1 MVTYRF
7 RRYLPTLN
15 GTQVTFSLPLEAEWE
30 TISIAADWKDGL
42 KKSQNGEVFN
52 DTGYIGAGSAKRVVY
67 VFSLSSSDFLF
78 VLINPL

>member
-15 GTQVTFSLPLEAEWE
+15 GTQVTFSLPLVAEWE

-42 KKSQNGEVFN
+42 KNLKMVKSLTTQA
-52 DTGYIGAGSAKRVVY
+52 T
-67 VFSLSSSDFLF
+67 
-78 VLINPL
+78 